1 MRIKDS
7 SSAHE
12 IKTSVPEIEE
22 ELEGSKACYLLN
34 PAELTAFFKSSILF
48 QDLSKLPTCYGH
60 TVDWHPG
67 HGTLLAFL
75 NDVSHDSGA
84 TSSTRCF
91 PGDCDSVFADTDDL
105 RGVWGTRCSWKEN
118 SVSLLADTLFLQ
130 NKEVF

>member
-1 MRIKDS
+1 M
-7 SSAHE
+7 
-12 IKTSVPEIEE
+12 
-22 ELEGSKACYLLN
+22 
-34 PAELTAFFKSSILF
+34 AFFKSSILF

-67 HGTLLAFL
+67 HGALLAFL

-84 TSSTRCF
+84 ASSTRCF